1 MHSYRHP
8 YGLVAG
14 AGHNL
19 PKEVAHVSAR
29 AVLDLVRF

>member
-1 MHSYRHP
+1 MHSYRHR

-19 PKEVAHVSAR
+19 PQEVPQIFAQ